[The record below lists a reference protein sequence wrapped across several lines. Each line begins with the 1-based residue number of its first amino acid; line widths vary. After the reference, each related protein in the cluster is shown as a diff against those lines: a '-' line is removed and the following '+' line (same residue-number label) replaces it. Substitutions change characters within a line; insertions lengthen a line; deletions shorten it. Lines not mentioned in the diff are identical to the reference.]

1 MTLEEYLQY
10 QNEQSMDQY
19 WQDKFNE
26 QSDVGRETKDEDGEL
41 VNLETEKRKVYSEV
55 ILLKLD
61 HKDLQN

>member
-26 QSDVGRETKDEDGEL
+26 QSEMGRETKDEDGTL

-55 ILLKLD
+55 TLLKLD